1 MNEWLEKKVD
11 TQNQKS
17 PSRHNYK
24 IIVSHHII
32 KVSANFSKGM
42 VRRNF
47 EVAVATR
54 SAAESTL
61 IRTQGLGSESMTVL
75 RLPFQVL
82 PSANDQLAGKVGI
95 FIPAWGGSLVTGS
108 FSFQSPI
115 GLLRISFSL
124 LSLGSG
130 LHHHLRALSDA
141 SGSLPIFPG
150 KSLA

>member
-1 MNEWLEKKVD
+1 MNEWLKKKD
-11 TQNQKS
+11 GIQNQES
-17 PSRHNYK
+17 PSHHNYK

-32 KVSANFSKGM
+32 KGSANFSKGI

-47 EVAVATR
+47 GVAVATR

-61 IRTQGLGSESMTVL
+61 IRTQGLGSESITVL

-82 PSANDQLAGKVGI
+82 PSANDRLAGKVGT

-108 FSFQSPI
+108 FSSLTPI
-115 GLLRISFSL
+115 GLLRISFPL

-130 LHHHLRALSDA
+130 LHHRLRVV
-141 SGSLPIFPG
+141 
-150 KSLA
+150 KSILFL